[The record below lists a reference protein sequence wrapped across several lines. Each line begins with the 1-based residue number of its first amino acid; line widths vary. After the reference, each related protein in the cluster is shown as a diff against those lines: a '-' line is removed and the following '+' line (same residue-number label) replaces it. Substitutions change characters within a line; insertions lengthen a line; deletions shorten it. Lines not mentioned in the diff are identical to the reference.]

1 MKKRYFAIDS
11 NVIMKHCVPYPPMD
25 PIDRQLI
32 ALLQANARHT
42 YEELGDAI
50 GLSAPAAFQ
59 RVRKL
64 EARGIIAGYHARVE
78 PAAVGRPVVAFL
90 WVSPAAGDQSQALL
104 ARWEVSEDVQECHTV
119 TGSEAY
125 LLKLR
130 VRDAA
135 DLARH
140 AAALRQAGCSVR
152 TEVAVT
158 TAFERWSLSVH
169 WSD

>member
-1 MKKRYFAIDS
+1 
-11 NVIMKHCVPYPPMD
+11 MD

-42 YEELGDAI
+42 YEELGDAV

-64 EARGIIAGYHARVE
+64 EQKGTIAGYHARVE
-78 PAAVGRPVVAFL
+78 PAHVGRPVVAFL
-90 WVSPAAGDQSQALL
+90 WVSPAPGAQSKTLL
-104 ARWEVSEDVQECHTV
+104 ARWEASEDVQECHTV

-130 VRDAA
+130 VRGPT

-140 AAALRQAGCSVR
+140 TAALRQAGCSVR

-158 TAFERWSLSVH
+158 TAFERWSLPVH